1 MRINLEN
8 PKRSGDRTKFS
19 FIILTFLFS
28 WMFLVV
34 VNVAGGSGRIENIR
48 LNKEG
53 DFTHVTIYADNPFV
67 FSHSTVEAKDGKP
80 YRLVIDCQDVVFGL
94 PQHDFKEGIPSG
106 IIEAIR
112 TSQFQVVP
120 ERIVRIVLD
129 LKGPVVYKVV
139 ETSEENNATIAIL
152 TTQEPDFPTWQA
164 VKEDQKE
171 NQSVRRKDTQTSI
184 SSTKITSKTVVE
196 TKESVALLPTSHKSF
211 DSASPE
217 KTVVKPIQ
225 KGEVFRKA
233 VSFADTGETAPALSG
248 ISNPPQPDKPVVLTQ
263 AQSEEKD
270 TKEDINKEEIVSQ
283 SGQKKAGL
291 PTTELSPK
299 VSSEQITRQTESAS
313 DQEKA
318 KKMGVKEMEQ
328 GILSSI
334 AGSVPK
340 PSSQTKVEESPL
352 SSKEG
357 LSERSSAKKQISG
370 SPAPAGPSTE
380 EKSSLVEKTEKG
392 KMSET
397 KAQTATETEK
407 KKNVPTDVGNTVQK
421 GIGAIL
427 GTEGAS
433 AKESDSLLEG
443 STLIQNPP
451 QSELGLIPSRKII
464 TYNPETR
471 RDPFL
476 PLTGKEQ
483 MNFGAAP
490 LPRFENLKLVG
501 IIKDKLGNQALLE
514 DEIGFGYILKSG
526 DQIKN
531 GYVISIEDNK
541 VVFHVEEYGGY
552 KIMTLELNP
561 EY

>member
-8 PKRSGDRTKFS
+8 PIRDGDRTKLS
-19 FIILTFLFS
+19 FVILTSLFL

-34 VNVAGGSGRIENIR
+34 VNAAWGSGRIENIS
-48 LNKEG
+48 LKKEG
-53 DFTHVTIYADNPFV
+53 DFTHVTIYGDKSFE
-67 FSHSTVEAKDGKP
+67 FIHSTEDAKDGKP
-80 YRLVIDCQDVVFGL
+80 YRLIIDCKDMVFGL

-112 TSQFQVVP
+112 TSQFQVTP
-120 ERIVRIVLD
+120 ERVVRIVLD

-139 ETSEENNATIAIL
+139 ETGSENEATIAIL

-171 NQSVRRKDTQTSI
+171 EKNQQVKRKDTQTSI
-184 SSTKITSKTVVE
+184 SAMKTTSKTEAE
-196 TKESVALLPTSHKSF
+196 TKESVALLPTSDKSS
-211 DSASPE
+211 DLTSSE
-217 KTVVKPIQ
+217 MKVVKPIQ
-225 KGEVFRKA
+225 KQEVFRKA
-233 VSFADTGETAPALSG
+233 ASYADTGETAPALSRVP
-248 ISNPPQPDKPVVLTQ
+248 NLPHEDKPVVLTQ
-263 AQSEEKD
+263 AQSDEKNME
-270 TKEDINKEEIVSQ
+270 EDINKEEKVSRIVQ
-283 SGQKKAGL
+283 QKPGL
-291 PTTELSPK
+291 PTTELTPK
-299 VSSEQITRQTESAS
+299 VSSEQITRQTESS
-313 DQEKA
+313 SYQEKA
-318 KKMGVKEMEQ
+318 KKMEVKETEQ
-328 GILSSI
+328 DILSST
-334 AGSVPK
+334 AKSVPK
-340 PSSQTKVEESPL
+340 PASQAKVEESPL
-352 SSKEG
+352 SLKEG
-357 LSERSSAKKQISG
+357 LFEQT
-370 SPAPAGPSTE
+370 SPKIEMGPFPK
-380 EKSSLVEKTEKG
+380 EKSSVTEKTEKT
-392 KMSET
+392 KM
-397 KAQTATETEK
+397 TETEK

-421 GIGAIL
+421 GIGAVL
-427 GTEGAS
+427 GTKAAS
-433 AKESDSLLEG
+433 ANESDSLLEG
-443 STLIQNPP
+443 SPLIQNPQ

-476 PLTGKEQ
+476 PLTDKEQ